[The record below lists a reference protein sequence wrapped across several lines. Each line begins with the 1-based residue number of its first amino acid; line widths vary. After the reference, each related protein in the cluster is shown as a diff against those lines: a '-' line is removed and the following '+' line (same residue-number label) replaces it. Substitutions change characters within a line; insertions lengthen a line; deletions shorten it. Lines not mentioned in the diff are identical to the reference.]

1 MTNATTSRVR
11 TYLDELDRAL
21 SGLPR
26 DRRTE
31 IVRDIRSHIDVA
43 LADRGEP
50 SAADVEQVLE
60 ELGTPQEIAEAAY
73 AEQPLGRPRMAGR
86 DVFTVIA
93 LLIGGIVVPFIGWVI
108 GVVLLWVSTAW
119 RTKDK
124 VIGTLLVPGGLLA
137 PLVLL
142 VVGGLVVARTSSSCA
157 TRQVAGSARLVSC
170 SDSGGGWVGPTVAIT
185 LLLVSVAGP
194 IFSAVWLVRTARRV
208 S

>member
-1 MTNATTSRVR
+1 MPNATASRVR

-21 SGLPR
+21 SHLPK

-43 LADRGEP
+43 LAERGEP

-73 AEQPLGRPRMAGR
+73 AELPPPRARIAGR
-86 DVFTVIA
+86 DIATVI
-93 LLIGGIVVPFIGWVI
+93 LLLVGGFVFLIGWVV
-108 GVVLLWVSTAW
+108 GAVLLWTSTAW

-124 VIGTLLVPGGLLA
+124 VIGTLLFPGGLLA
-137 PLVLL
+137 PILL
-142 VVGGLVVARTSSSCA
+142 LLVGGLMVARTSGGPCS
-157 TRQVAGSARLVSC
+157 TVQQAGSAAVTHCAS
-170 SDSGGGWVGPTVAIT
+170 SGGGWIGPAVAIT
-185 LLLVSVAGP
+185 LLVVSFVGP
-194 IFSAVWLVRTARRV
+194 IFSAVWLIRTARRV